1 MKVLTT
7 LQNYDNAYS
16 YDLRTVSISVQQIQ
30 NNVDRT
36 YIEHFKE
43 EETGERTSQ
52 RSHKYSYIQ
61 LLPGEIQHD

>member
-43 EETGERTSQ
+43 EETAEKTGQ
-52 RSHKYSYIQ
+52 RSHEYSYIQ
-61 LLPGEIQHD
+61 LLPGEMQHN